1 MIFYDCATAPSPRR
15 ARMFLAEKGLT
26 PETREISLTKA
37 EQLSPDFLA
46 INPGATV
53 PVLVTDTDLALTEN
67 IAIAAYLEAV
77 HPEPPLMG
85 QTPEEKAEILMWN
98 ARTEAQLG
106 MAVAEALRN
115 GNPHMKG
122 RALPGP
128 DNFEQI
134 PELAE
139 RGLARIALFFDRLDA
154 HLEGR
159 DFVATDRFTL
169 ADITAYVFVDF
180 ARVVKVRVD
189 DTRPNLK
196 RWYDAM
202 AARPSAAL

>member
-15 ARMFLAEKGLT
+15 ARIFLAEKGLT

-53 PVLVTDTDLALTEN
+53 PVLVTDTGLALTEN

-128 DNFEQI
+128 DDFEQI
-134 PELAE
+134 PALAE

-159 DFVATDRFTL
+159 AFVATDRFTL

>member
-15 ARMFLAEKGLT
+15 ARIFLAEKGLT

-53 PVLVTDTDLALTEN
+53 PVLVTDTGLALTEN

-128 DNFEQI
+128 DDFEQI
-134 PELAE
+134 PALAE

-159 DFVATDRFTL
+159 AFVATDRFTL

-202 AARPSAAL
+202 ATRPSAAL

>member
-15 ARMFLAEKGLT
+15 ARIFLAEKGLT

-53 PVLVTDTDLALTEN
+53 PVLVTDTGLALTEN

-85 QTPEEKAEILMWN
+85 QTPEQKAEILMWN

-115 GNPHMKG
+115 GNPHMKN

-128 DNFEQI
+128 DDFEQI
-134 PELAE
+134 PALAE

-154 HLEGR
+154 HLDGR

>member
-15 ARMFLAEKGLT
+15 ARIFLAEKGLT

-53 PVLVTDTDLALTEN
+53 PVLVTATGLALTEN

-115 GNPHMKG
+115 GNPHMKN

-128 DNFEQI
+128 DDFEQI
-134 PELAE
+134 PALAE

-154 HLEGR
+154 HLDGC

-202 AARPSAAL
+202 ATRPSAAL

>member
-15 ARMFLAEKGLT
+15 ARIFLAEKGIS

>member
-26 PETREISLTKA
+26 PETREISLAKG

-53 PVLVTDTDLALTEN
+53 PVLVTDTGLALTEN
-67 IAIAAYLEAV
+67 IAIAAYLEAC

-85 QTPEEKAEILMWN
+85 QSPEEKADILMWT

-115 GNPHMKG
+115 GNPHMKD

-134 PELAE
+134 PALAE
-139 RGLARIALFFDRLDA
+139 RGLARIVLFFDRLDA
-154 HLEGR
+154 HLDGR
-159 DFVATDRFTL
+159 DYVATDRFTL

-180 ARVVKVRVD
+180 ARVVKIRVD
-189 DTRPNLK
+189 ETRRNLK

-202 AARPSAAL
+202 ATRPSAAL

>member
-15 ARMFLAEKGLT
+15 ARIFLAEKGLT
-26 PETREISLTKA
+26 PETHEISLTKG
-37 EQLSPDFLA
+37 EQLAPDFLA

-53 PVLVTDTDLALTEN
+53 PVLVTDTGLALNEN

-77 HPEPPLMG
+77 HPEPPLLG

-115 GNPHMKG
+115 GNPHMKN

-134 PELAE
+134 PALAE

-154 HLEGR
+154 HLDGR
-159 DFVATDRFTL
+159 DFVATDCFTF
-169 ADITAYVFVDF
+169 ADITAYVFADF

-189 DTRPNLK
+189 ETRPNLK

-202 AARPSAAL
+202 ASRPSAAL

>member
-15 ARMFLAEKGLT
+15 ARMFIAEKGLDI
-26 PETREISLTKA
+26 ETREVSLAKG
-37 EQLSPDFLA
+37 EHLSPDFLSV
-46 INPGATV
+46 NPGATV
-53 PVLVTDTDLALTEN
+53 PVLVTDTGLALNEN
-67 IAIAAYLEAV
+67 IAIAAYLEAI

-98 ARTEAQLG
+98 ARIEQQLG
-106 MAVAEALRN
+106 TAVAEALRN

-128 DNFEQI
+128 DDFEQI

-139 RGLARIALFFDRLDA
+139 RGLVRIALFLDRLDA
-154 HLEGR
+154 HLAGR
-159 DFVATDRFTL
+159 AHIATNGFTL
-169 ADITAYVFVDF
+169 ADITGYVFVDF
-180 ARVVKVRVD
+180 ARVVKMRVD

-196 RWYDAM
+196 HWYDAM

>member
-15 ARMFLAEKGLT
+15 ARIFLAEKGLT

-53 PVLVTDTDLALTEN
+53 PVLVTDTGLALTEN

-85 QTPEEKAEILMWN
+85 QTPEQKAEILMWN

-115 GNPHMKG
+115 GNPHMKN

-134 PELAE
+134 PALAE
-139 RGLARIALFFDRLDA
+139 RGLARIALFFDRLNT
-154 HLEGR
+154 HLDGR